1 MRFYCVTSEHLT
13 DTNAVLRSACE
24 ARDIEFLTVT
34 AESWQPELAAQ
45 VRRGDLL
52 YRAASGV
59 LADRMERLL
68 WQPFVAAFYDNPF
81 FECFNQSILLARSG
95 VPMPATLHVV
105 PRERDALAQ
114 AVDRLGGFP
123 VVLKVPGGEGGQGVL
138 RVDSLPALFSVLDHL
153 PENVSMS
160 EYVQHVLTYRL
171 VVLGREVIA
180 TEARHAGAFDFR
192 SNAAGNHWLGAV
204 HAPIAAEHMA
214 IQSARTLK
222 LEFGGADVLE
232 TADGRLVLA
241 ELNFPCYFA
250 DQQIDTG
257 VDIAGRMLD
266 FLIRKGRRLHSEY
279 SRS

>member
-1 MRFYCVTSEHLT
+1 MRFHCVTSEHLA
-13 DTNAVLRSACE
+13 DTNTVLREACE
-24 ARDIEFLTVT
+24 SRGVEFLAVT
-34 AESWQPELAAQ
+34 AQSWQPELAAQ
-45 VRRGDLL
+45 VRPGDLL

-68 WQPFVAAFYDNPF
+68 WQPFVAAFFDDPF

-105 PRERDALAQ
+105 PRERAALVQ
-114 AVDRLGGFP
+114 AVDCLGGFP

-153 PENVSMS
+153 PDNVLMS
-160 EYVQHVLTYRL
+160 EYVQHVLAYRL
-171 VVLGREVIA
+171 VVLGDEVIA

-192 SNAAGNHWLGAV
+192 SNAAGNRWLGAV
-204 HAPIAAEHMA
+204 RAPIAAERIA
-214 IQSARTLK
+214 VQAAQVLK
-222 LEFGGADVLE
+222 VAFGGADVLE
-232 TADGRLVLA
+232 TAEGRLVLA

-266 FLIRKGRRLHSEY
+266 FLVSKGRRLRSEY
-279 SRS
+279 SLR